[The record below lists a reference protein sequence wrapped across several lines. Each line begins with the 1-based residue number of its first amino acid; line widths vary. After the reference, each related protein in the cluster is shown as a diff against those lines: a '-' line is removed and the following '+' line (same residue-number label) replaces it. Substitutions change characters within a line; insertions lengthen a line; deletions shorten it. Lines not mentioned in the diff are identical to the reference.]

1 MRVRTYVCACT
12 VYTPRDEAALD
23 ITPTES
29 LKVVS
34 PVLLTQTSTSLSPS
48 DTDMKACG
56 YSNVTTGVEERGEG
70 RGEGGRGR
78 EGRGEGEGGEERRGE
93 GRGGGGGG
101 EGRRGEGRGRGG
113 VEVEQHKI

>member
-56 YSNVTTGVEERGEG
+56 YSNVTTGVEERGG
-70 RGEGGRGR
+70 KGR
-78 EGRGEGEGGEERRGE
+78 EGR
-93 GRGGGGGG
+93 GGGG
-101 EGRRGEGRGRGG
+101 EGRRGEEREGEGEGEGRGGEERGGGRGG